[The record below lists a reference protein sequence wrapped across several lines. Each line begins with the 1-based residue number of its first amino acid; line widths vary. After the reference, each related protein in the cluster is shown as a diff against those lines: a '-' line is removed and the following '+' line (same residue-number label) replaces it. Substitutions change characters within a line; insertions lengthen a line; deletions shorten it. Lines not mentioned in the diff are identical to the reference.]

1 MNGKQTLMAA
11 LALVVGLGFA
21 QPTLVAG
28 QSTEAD
34 ATSQYEVARRL
45 LNTAQYTEAADLF
58 RAYRDADTGA
68 RYAAESLY
76 WEAYALSRME
86 STRHWKQAL
95 EALDMQVSRY
105 PSAST
110 TGDAKAL
117 RAKLRGEL
125 ANRGDAE
132 SAEWVYRE
140 TEHAAQ
146 EEMGQDD
153 GPDETKLMALNALMQ
168 MDSDKA
174 IPILR
179 KLIQNRDNHPELRSH
194 AMFILAQHDEAG
206 ATDFMLDVARNDP
219 ETEVREQAVFWLSQN
234 DSPETVSVLRSILS
248 NSADAELHEH
258 AVFALTQM
266 SDPAAGD
273 ILREYAKSESAD
285 PEIRAQAVFGLSQ
298 HESAENSGFLRELFS
313 TSRDAET
320 REAILFALSQMEDQG
335 NAKWLMDIALDPSES
350 TEMRTQA
357 LFMANQAGGAN
368 VADLVGVY
376 DRAQDREFKEQTL
389 FILSQQEDSA
399 AFDKLLDVARNES
412 DPELR
417 QNAIFWL
424 GQTGDPRAEQV
435 LLDILDE

>member
-1 MNGKQTLMAA
+1 MNGKQTLMAV
-11 LALVVGLGFA
+11 LAFVVGIGLA
-21 QPTLVAG
+21 HPTLVAG

-45 LNTAQYTEAADLF
+45 LNTAKYTEAVDLF
-58 RAYRDADTGA
+58 RDYRAADADA

-86 STRHWKQAL
+86 STRHWKEALAAL
-95 EALDMQVSRY
+95 EMQVSRY
-105 PSAST
+105 PKAST

-117 RAKLRGEL
+117 LAKLRGEL
-125 ANRGDAE
+125 ANRGDSE

-140 TEHAAQ
+140 TEWAAQ
-146 EEMGQDD
+146 QELGQDD

-179 KLIQNRDNHPELRSH
+179 KLIQNRDNHPKLRSH
-194 AMFILAQHDEAG
+194 AMYILAQHDEAR
-206 ATDFMLDVARNDP
+206 ATDFMLDVASNDP
-219 ETEVREQAVFWLSQN
+219 EPEVREQAILWLSQN

-248 NSADAELHEH
+248 DHADAQLHEH
-258 AVFALTQM
+258 TVFALTQM
-266 SDPAAGD
+266 SDPAAGE
-273 ILREYAKSESAD
+273 ILREYAESESAD
-285 PEIRAQAVFGLSQ
+285 PKLRVQAVFGLSQ
-298 HESAENSGFLRELFS
+298 HESAENAGFLRELFS

-320 REAILFALSQMEDQG
+320 REAIMFALSQMQDQG

-357 LFMANQAGGAN
+357 LFMANQAGGVG

-376 DRAQDREFKEQTL
+376 DRAQDREFKEQAL
-389 FILSQQEDSA
+389 FILSQQEDPA

-412 DPELR
+412 DPEIR
-417 QNAIFWL
+417 KNAIFWL